1 MNVNVNIIYNFNT
14 YAYPTFL
21 HDFTYDMYLYAIY
34 VLCCCGLHERPVGMI
49 GASFVR
55 IYAR

>member
-1 MNVNVNIIYNFNT
+1 MPN
-14 YAYPTFL
+14 AYPTFL

-34 VLCCCGLHERPVGMI
+34 VLCCCGLHERPAGMI

-55 IYAR
+55 MYAR